1 MVSWQQSRTITM
13 TEFRAKCLAVFDD
26 VEATGREVIVTKRGK
41 PYVRVV
47 PPTAEDIAWVKSGAP
62 NEW

>member
-1 MVSWQQSRTITM
+1 M

-47 PPTAEDIAWVKSGAP
+47 PPSPEDIAWVKSGAP